1 MTERPGTETE
11 LALWQDVLDAVMSGR
26 TSGHTCPECGE
37 ETIEAEIDDMQT
49 YMVVKCT
56 SCGRYVEGVLA

>member
-37 ETIEAEIDDMQT
+37 ETIEAEAGASFYRRMGT
-49 YMVVKCT
+49 KST
-56 SCGRYVEGVLA
+56 LVLALL